1 MYVPSS
7 LFLLII
13 ELKIYPLASSFHHL
27 QPIYLVLLIAGGQVG
42 LPLVIVTLL
51 FSKKAIRHPTL
62 INFFC
67 TWVIYSVVFCLLC
80 VVFCL
85 RLGLLT

>member
-1 MYVPSS
+1 MRWKYT
-7 LFLLII
+7 
-13 ELKIYPLASSFHHL
+13 LASGFHHL

-51 FSKKAIRHPTL
+51 FSKKAIRHPIL

-67 TWVIYSVVFCLLC
+67 TWIIYSVVFCLLC
-80 VVFCL
+80 VVFFWFAT
-85 RLGLLT
+85 RITDVDPKFV